1 MGIEP
6 LATRVVELVALA
18 LLSAHVPSARLLGDD
33 ELARAYT
40 AHGQLQEHL
49 TGRAREALEDLQQH
63 PESEDNRADLRKQ
76 LGRFLLAR
84 PSLAYELDHIVPKS
98 LDIEPADAV
107 MTRVGSALN
116 RAAREVGSFHKA
128 RIE

>member
-18 LLSAHVPSARLLGDD
+18 LLSAQVSSAQLLGDD
-33 ELARAYT
+33 ELARART

-107 MTRVGSALN
+107 MNRVGSALN